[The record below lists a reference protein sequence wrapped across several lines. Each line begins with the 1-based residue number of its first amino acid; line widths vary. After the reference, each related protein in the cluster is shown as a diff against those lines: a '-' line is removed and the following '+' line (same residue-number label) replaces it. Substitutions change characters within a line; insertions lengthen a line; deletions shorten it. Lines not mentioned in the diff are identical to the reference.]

1 MFKIGSLEKLM
12 HELNRLPGVGP
23 KTAQRLAYHIL
34 RTPDFSEKL
43 QSALQQVQEN
53 VHLCAQCFSYTD
65 EEFLCRFCNDVHRR
79 DDILCIVEEPS
90 DILRIESS
98 GVFRGR
104 YHVLHG
110 AISPLDNIGPQN
122 LRISEL
128 LERIECGLEEKPA
141 PYLSK
146 QVNSG
151 STVDRHTGEVTSN
164 EPSHES
170 SLGSSRRA
178 SGQSSSQPY
187 GRFSGETDDQ
197 FSQALSGG
205 GSTEST
211 SAVQEMMTK
220 PAPKISEIIL
230 ALDPDLEGDTTVLYL
245 AKVLGNKQVKITRI
259 ASGVPLGSDIDYVD
273 DRTLG
278 RALENRVEL

>member
-79 DDILCIVEEPS
+79 NDILCIVEEPS

-122 LRISEL
+122 LRIGEL
-128 LERIECGLEEKPA
+128 LERIECGIEERPA
-141 PYLSK
+141 PYLAN

-151 STVDRHTGEVTSN
+151 NTVDRHTGEVTSR
-164 EPSHES
+164 EPATDS
-170 SLGSSRRA
+170 SEMSADHSSDDEFSKA
-178 SGQSSSQPY
+178 ISQGNSS
-187 GRFSGETDDQ
+187 EAT
-197 FSQALSGG
+197 A
-205 GSTEST
+205 
-211 SAVQEMMTK
+211 AVQEMASK
-220 PAPKISEIIL
+220 PAPRISEIIL

-245 AKVLGNKQVKITRI
+245 AKVLGNKQLKITRI

-278 RALENRVEL
+278 PPLENRVEL